1 MTDEKKGLKTSPFDP
16 AEYIADHEDMQE
28 YLNVTFE
35 EDGDN
40 LKEIASSLNV
50 LLRSWAL
57 TQLELKTKLGR
68 SDLCEIL
75 LGAGNPTP
83 EALTKIAEAL
93 GLEVPAHFGKSLP
106 LQPRDHVVSQTH
118 YKHRQ
123 VEQLHAT
130 R

>member
-1 MTDEKKGLKTSPFDP
+1 MTNEKKGLKTSPFDA
-16 AEYIADHEDMQE
+16 AEYIAGREDMQE

-40 LKEIASSLNV
+40 LKEICSSLNF

-57 TQLELKTKLGR
+57 TQLEHKTKIR
-68 SDLCEIL
+68 RKELCRIL

-93 GLEVPAHFGKSLP
+93 GLEMPAHFGKTLP
-106 LQPRDHVVSQTH
+106 LQPQNIPYT
-118 YKHRQ
+118 HRQ
-123 VEQLHAT
+123 AEQLHAHAG
-130 R
+130 